1 MLFEDLLEKL
11 HSQAPELAP
20 IFEMLYDGKSLRT
33 IATIIGKPRSSL
45 SYMVKPME
53 KNIQQ
58 DIRREDFSR

>member
-11 HSQAPELAP
+11 QSQASELAP

-33 IATIIGKPRSSL
+33 IATIIGKPQSSL

-53 KNIQQ
+53 KIIQQ
-58 DIRREDFSR
+58 YIRRENFSR